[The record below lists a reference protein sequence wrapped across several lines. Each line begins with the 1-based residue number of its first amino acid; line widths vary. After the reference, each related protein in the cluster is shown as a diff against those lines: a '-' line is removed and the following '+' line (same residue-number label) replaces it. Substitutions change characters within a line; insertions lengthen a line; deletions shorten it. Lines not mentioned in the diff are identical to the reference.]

1 MCMNIAIQIHRY
13 TYTYAVCKSIYL
25 YIDLS
30 IDLLSVAVLNIDLS
44 IDLLS
49 VAVLITCKVRQCL
62 RGAGCRVRQALSTGQ
77 SCGHV
82 VWWTLFCRG
91 PPERHLE
98 TSVALHGRL
107 LGTSWTRFGR
117 SLALLEALGG
127 VFEASWRLLGALGDV
142 LGALAGVLEPSGR
155 RLGRS

>member
-1 MCMNIAIQIHRY
+1 MYVCICPCICICIHMCA
-13 TYTYAVCKSIYL
+13 SIYKYM
-25 YIDLS
+25 YIY
-30 IDLLSVAVLNIDLS
+30 IYIYMHVCMYVYIY

-117 SLALLEALGG
+117 SWALLEALGG
-127 VFEASWRLLGALGDV
+127 VFEVSWRLLGALGDV
-142 LGALAGVLEPSGR
+142 LGAPASVLEPSGR